1 MRFAILADIHSNMA
15 AFEAVLNDA
24 KGRGGF
30 DKIWCLGDMV
40 GYGPDPNGCIKLLRE
55 YEHVCIAGNHDWAAI
70 GNMDTFEFNPV
81 AAEAA
86 HWTERELTAENK
98 DYLLGLP
105 LILNENGFTLAH
117 GSPREPI
124 WEYLL
129 STQAAQENFDYFETP
144 YCLVGHSHIPL
155 IFELEGEEAVYK
167 ELGETVVKL
176 PENHM
181 ILNPGGVGQPRDGD
195 PKASY
200 AIYDAET
207 RTVSHYRVEYDIQ
220 ATQRKMAEAGLP
232 EPLIRRLS
240 FGR

>member
-1 MRFAILADIHSNMA
+1 MRFAILADIHSNLA
-15 AFEAVLNDA
+15 AFEAVLKDID
-24 KGRGGF
+24 GRGGF

-40 GYGPDPNGCIKLLRE
+40 GYGPDPNECIKRLHE
-55 YEHVCIAGNHDWAAI
+55 FEHVCIAGNHDWAAI
-70 GNMDTFEFNPV
+70 GKMDTFEFNPL

-86 HWTERELTAENK
+86 HWTSQVLTAENK
-98 DYLLGLP
+98 DYLLDLP

-129 STQAAQENFDYFETP
+129 STETAQENFAYFETP

-155 IFELEGEEAVYK
+155 IFALDGDQIELMEFGGAE
-167 ELGETVVKL
+167 VKL
-176 PENHM
+176 PGKRM
-181 ILNPGGVGQPRDGD
+181 IINPGGVGQPRDGD
-195 PKASY
+195 PRASY
-200 AIYDAET
+200 AIYDAEA
-207 RTVSHYRVEYDIQ
+207 RTVSHYRVEYNIEV
-220 ATQRKMAEAGLP
+220 TQRKMAEAGLP